1 MKKKLGKISR
11 LEFGVEIKQL
21 SFEYFFFVFQATLI
35 EFLLLRRNSKGNI
48 IEVCKQGM
56 RIDKHGLFCSYFQ
69 YIHGSVFR
77 KKCSSILSHCRFYC
91 TVVECCRSLLF
102 IELLDILWFIAIMV
116 TIHGYDK
123 LL

>member
-21 SFEYFFFVFQATLI
+21 SFECFFFVFQATLI

-56 RIDKHGLFCSYFQ
+56 RIDKHG
-69 YIHGSVFR
+69 
-77 KKCSSILSHCRFYC
+77 
-91 TVVECCRSLLF
+91 
-102 IELLDILWFIAIMV
+102 
-116 TIHGYDK
+116 
-123 LL
+123 